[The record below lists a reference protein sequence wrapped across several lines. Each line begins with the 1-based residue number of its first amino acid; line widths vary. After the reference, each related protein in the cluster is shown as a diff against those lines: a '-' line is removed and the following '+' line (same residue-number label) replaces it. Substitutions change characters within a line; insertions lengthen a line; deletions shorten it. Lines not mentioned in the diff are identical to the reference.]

1 MKYAS
6 ESNINW
12 TGVFLLISSIDDPDL
27 IPLTL
32 KTGKYVWQ
40 PGY

>member
-6 ESNINW
+6 MSNINQ
-12 TGVFLLISSIDDPDL
+12 TGVFLLISSIDDTDL

-32 KTGKYVWQ
+32 KTGK
-40 PGY
+40 PDH

>member
-6 ESNINW
+6 ESNINS
-12 TGVFLLISSIDDPDL
+12 VDRCISSIDDPDL
-27 IPLTL
+27 ITLTL

-40 PGY
+40 PDY

>member
-6 ESNINW
+6 ENNINW
-12 TGVFLLISSIDDPDL
+12 TDIFLLINSIDDPDL

-40 PGY
+40 PDY